1 MGIPD
6 KWIELMK
13 TRDED
18 WNMGSITYT
27 LTNRRWKV
35 SILSSLLNFNIIV
48 VEYSRSWLC

>member
-13 TRDED
+13 TKDED
-18 WNMGSITYT
+18 WNMGNITFT

-35 SILSSLLNFNIIV
+35 YFCLKLISNK
-48 VEYSRSWLC
+48 